1 MVSYNEFTLWG
12 VDRREPEFEPT
23 LHDELNQLRGMVY
36 SGYDFDIPEEEPMI
50 ALEYYIHPDY
60 LEPVYDFVNIA
71 DNLNDRDI
79 YSIPDMEGD
88 PKHRLWFVVDNH
100 YHTAVRIWKLEDV
113 MMDNCPD
120 ANEMTREDYMVPWI
134 FTTAQ
139 NDAGKQYRIW
149 TKMSP
154 KEPDTHRLMALVN
167 ARTSQFLLDYAL
179 RLDYLEPH
187 GFDGIWAWEKR
198 D

>member
-50 ALEYYIHPDY
+50 ALKYYIHPDY

-71 DNLNDRDI
+71 KNLNDRDI

-88 PKHRLWFVVDNH
+88 PKTRLWFVVDNN
-100 YHTAVRIWKLEDV
+100 YHTAVRIWKMEDV
-113 MMDNCPD
+113 MIDNLPD
-120 ANEMTREDYMVPWI
+120 ANLMPPEDYMVPWI
-134 FTTAQ
+134 FTEAT
-139 NDAGKQYRIW
+139 NGDLRYKVW
-149 TKMSP
+149 TKMSS

-179 RLDYLEPH
+179 RLEYLEI
-187 GFDGIWAWEKR
+187 DGEASVWTWEKR